1 MRRAKN
7 GGPRLGTYLLVE
19 LDKSG
24 LELLGDV
31 LAGVVVLEDVLTEA
45 LAGLVLFADKLCLN
59 GSGEGVQRHFL
70 VFGISNLLKLDVRDF
85 LVVDQGW
92 VMSWNV
98 SWKFWEIGSHCF
110 IDSQIVVER
119 QMHRFLLSLFYSL
132 YNDDLILKLIFKNA
146 ALIFI

>member
-1 MRRAKN
+1 MVV
-7 GGPRLGTYLLVE
+7 G
-19 LDKSG
+19 
-24 LELLGDV
+24 V
-31 LAGVVVLEDVLTEA
+31 LHVTQA
-45 LAGLVLFADKLCLN
+45 LAHVSLLWQEVLLQWSRQSVKWYN
-59 GSGEGVQRHFL
+59 HVSS
-70 VFGISNLLKLDVRDF
+70 ISNLLKLDVRDF

-92 VMSWNV
+92 VVGWNV
-98 SWKFWEIGSHCF
+98 SWKFWEIGCHCF

>member
-45 LAGLVLFADKLCLN
+45 LAGLVLFAD
-59 GSGEGVQRHFL
+59 
-70 VFGISNLLKLDVRDF
+70 
-85 LVVDQGW
+85 
-92 VMSWNV
+92 
-98 SWKFWEIGSHCF
+98 
-110 IDSQIVVER
+110 
-119 QMHRFLLSLFYSL
+119 
-132 YNDDLILKLIFKNA
+132 
-146 ALIFI
+146 